1 MKIAIGCD
9 HAALEMKEEFKKV
22 MEGMGLEVTDKGT
35 YTADS
40 CDYPDIAEAVC
51 LEVTKGDCDR
61 GILICGTGIGMSI
74 AANKVK
80 GIRAALIND
89 SFGAKYTRLHN
100 DTNVACF
107 GARTT
112 GIGLAT
118 ELLQIFLT
126 TEYEGGRHQ
135 KRVDKITALEEKN

>member
-9 HAALEMKEEFKKV
+9 HAALEMKAEFIKV
-22 MEGMGLEVTDKGT
+22 MESMDLETVDCGT
-35 YTADS
+35 YTSDS

-51 LEVTKGDCDR
+51 LKVTSGECEK

-89 SFGAKYTRLHN
+89 SFGAKYTRMHN

-126 TEYEGGRHQ
+126 TDYEGGRHQ
-135 KRVDKITALEEKN
+135 NRIDKITALENKN